1 MRFQSSRSIRS
12 WILLAG
18 ALLCLG
24 PPPRAATRDPV
35 IEHALEV
42 HVEPAAH
49 HLKVRDRIQVP
60 AAVVDAQFS
69 FLLNADLEVRSV
81 TPGLRLVV
89 VKRRVLASALGLDR
103 HDDPD
108 DPVRVNVYR
117 VQGPRR
123 GKALTLDLD
132 YAGIIDNPIRD
143 EGQAYARGMSQT
155 PGIIEERGVYLA
167 GSSYWVPQVPDA
179 LVRYRLK
186 TDLPAGWKSV
196 SEGTR
201 LDSAATRPHHAPAKR
216 VRDVWSAETPNEQ
229 VHLIAARFA
238 EYVRDT
244 DGIKAYAFLRT
255 PDDALAARYLSAT
268 AQYLTMYQDMLGPY
282 PYAKF
287 ALVENFWETGYGM
300 PSFTLLGEQ
309 IIRFPFILT
318 SSYPHELLHNWW
330 GNGVFVDFSGGNWC
344 EGLTA
349 YLADH
354 LLAEQRGQ
362 GALQRRDSLQRVT
375 DYVTPQDDFPLTQ
388 FRGRYDGVTEAIGYD
403 KAAMVWNMLRQR
415 VGDAAFLESL
425 KRFYRDNLFRAAS
438 FDDIRRSFE
447 AVTGQDLADFFHQ
460 WVTQKGVP
468 ELSLDDAKHS
478 GNRVTMTLSQRQ
490 PRPWISLD
498 VPVAIYTAGGVLL
511 RSIAMSADRPTASGT
526 FELSSP
532 VTRIDV
538 DPQFQVYRKLSA
550 LEIPPALSKA
560 FGADQVLIVLPSAGA
575 TETYAGLVKAWSRS
589 GVDVVEDR
597 DLATL
602 PHDRAVWII
611 GSTNRFA
618 PAVGKALGVYGATLN
633 ADGLHVA
640 EMSYP
645 ANAKSIVAAV
655 RNPDN
660 PDTVLVYASAPTAA
674 AADGLARK
682 LPHYGKYSW
691 LVFQGDAPDNEAKG
705 EWPASQSPLVHVFE
719 SQTALAALP
728 VRPALAELPP

>member
-1 MRFQSSRSIRS
+1 MV
-12 WILLAG
+12 LAG
-18 ALLCLG
+18 AVLCLG
-24 PPPRAATRDPV
+24 PPPRAATPSPV
-35 IEHALEV
+35 IEHALAV
-42 HVEPAAH
+42 QVEPAAH
-49 HLKVRDRIQVP
+49 HLKVHDQVQVP
-60 AAVVDAQFS
+60 AARVDAHFS
-69 FLLNADLEVRSV
+69 FLLNAALKVRSV
-81 TPGLRLVV
+81 TPGLELVV
-89 VKRRVLASALGLDR
+89 VKRRVRAGAVGMDSE
-103 HDDPD
+103 DDPN

-117 VQGPRR
+117 VRGARP
-123 GKALTLDLD
+123 GKALRLDLV
-132 YAGIIDNPIRD
+132 YEGLIDNPIRD
-143 EGQAYARGMSQT
+143 EGQAYARGASQT

-167 GSSYWVPQVPDA
+167 GSSYWVPQVPGA
-179 LVRYRLK
+179 LLRYRLE

-201 LDSAATRPHHAPAKR
+201 LDPSATAPYHGSPNRAVEVWTVATP
-216 VRDVWSAETPNEQ
+216 SEQ

-238 EYVRDT
+238 EYVRAT
-244 DGIKAYAFLRT
+244 SGIKAYAFLRT
-255 PDDALAARYLSAT
+255 PDDALADRYLTAT

-362 GALQRRDSLQRVT
+362 GAMQRRDSLQRVT

-388 FRGRYDGVTEAIGYD
+388 FQSRYDGVTEAIGYD
-403 KAAMVWNMLRQR
+403 KAAMVWNMLRRR

-447 AVTGQDLADFFHQ
+447 AVTGQPLGDFFHQ
-460 WVTQKGVP
+460 WVTQTGVP
-468 ELSLDDAKHS
+468 ELHLDDAARS
-478 GNRVTMTLSQRQ
+478 GNRVTVTLSQRQ
-490 PRPWISLD
+490 PQPWVSLD

-511 RSIAMSADRPTASGT
+511 RSIAMSADQATARGT
-526 FELSSP
+526 FEMSAP

-538 DPQFQVYRKLSA
+538 DPQFQVYRRLSP
-550 LEIPPALSKA
+550 LETPPALSKA
-560 FGADQVLIVLPSAGA
+560 FGAGQVFIVVPSDGTAA
-575 TETYAGLVKAWSRS
+575 RYTGLVKAWSRS

-597 DLATL
+597 DLPRL

-611 GSTNRFA
+611 GATNRYTA
-618 PAVGKALGVYGATLN
+618 AVGKALGVYGATLD

-645 ANAKSIVAAV
+645 ANAKSIIAAV
-655 RNPDN
+655 RNPEN

>member
-1 MRFQSSRSIRS
+1 MSKPQRIPR
-12 WILLAG
+12 LPLARQRLVLCG

-24 PPPRAATRDPV
+24 SLSRAATPSPV

-42 HVEPAAH
+42 HLQPAAH
-49 HLKVRDRIQVP
+49 HLEVHDRLQVP
-60 AAVVDAQFS
+60 GALVDEHFH
-69 FLLNADLEVRSV
+69 FLLNADLKVHS
-81 TPGLRLVV
+81 TSPGLRLVV
-89 VKRRVLASALGLDR
+89 VKRRVRG
-103 HDDPD
+103 D
-108 DPVRVNVYR
+108 DPVPFNVYR
-117 VQGPRR
+117 VR
-123 GKALTLDLD
+123 GARAAKALTLNLV
-132 YAGIIDNPIRD
+132 YEGLIDNPIRD

-155 PGIIEERGVYLA
+155 SGIIEERGVYLA
-167 GSSYWVPQVPDA
+167 GSSHWVPQIADA
-179 LVRYRLK
+179 LVRYRLE

-201 LDSAATRPHHAPAKR
+201 VDLAAAGPHHASPNS
-216 VRDVWSAETPNEQ
+216 VREVWNVETPSEQ
-229 VHLIAARFA
+229 VHLVAARFS

-244 DGIKAYAFLRT
+244 GGIRAYAFLRT
-255 PDDALAARYLSAT
+255 PDDALAARYLAAT
-268 AQYLTMYQDMLGPY
+268 AQYLTMYQHMLGAY

-330 GNGVFVDFSGGNWC
+330 GNGVFVDYSGGNWC

-362 GALQRRDSLQRVT
+362 GAQQRRDSLQRVT

-388 FRGRYDGVTEAIGYD
+388 FQSRYDGVTEAIGYD
-403 KAAMVWNMLRQR
+403 KAAMVWNMLRRR

-425 KRFYRDNLFRAAS
+425 KRFYSDNLFRVAS

-447 AVTGQDLADFFHQ
+447 AVTGQELADFFHQ

-468 ELSLDDAKHS
+468 ELHLDEATRS
-478 GNRVTMTLSQRQ
+478 GNRVTVTLSQRQ
-490 PRPWISLD
+490 PQPWVSLD
-498 VPVAIYTAGGVLL
+498 VPVAIYTVGGVEL
-511 RSIAMSADRPTASGT
+511 RSIAMSAARPTAGGT

-538 DPQFQVYRKLSA
+538 DPQFQVYRRLSP
-550 LEIPPALSKA
+550 LETPPALSKA
-560 FGADQVLIVLPSAGA
+560 FGAGRVLIVLPSGGTDA
-575 TETYAGLVKAWSRS
+575 TYAGLVKAWSRN
-589 GVDVVEDR
+589 GVDVVADR
-597 DLATL
+597 DLPSL

-611 GSTNRFA
+611 GSTNRYA
-618 PAVGKALGVYGATLN
+618 ATVGKALGIYGATLD
-633 ADGLHVA
+633 ADGLHLA
-640 EMSYP
+640 DTSYP
-645 ANAKSIVAAV
+645 ANTKSIVAAV
-655 RNPDN
+655 RNPEN

-691 LVFQGDAPDNEAKG
+691 LVFTGDAPDNEAKG
-705 EWPASQSPLVHVFE
+705 EWPASQSPLVHEFE
-719 SQTALAALP
+719 SQTALATLP
-728 VRPALAELPP
+728 VRRAIAELPP